1 MKTSILF
8 AYGTLAISLLCGQ
21 PMVAQDST
29 KVYALNEIIV
39 EGVRAA
45 ASTPISYKNLSKA
58 EISPKNLG
66 HDLPLLL
73 NFLPSVV
80 TTSDAG
86 NGFGYTSI
94 RVRGTDGTRVNV
106 TINGVPFNDAE
117 SSMSYFV
124 NMPDFASSVQNVQLQ
139 RGVGTSTNG
148 SGAFGASLNMLTD
161 NATPEA
167 FASIANSVGSFN
179 SRKHTV
185 KFGTGWL
192 NDRFEVSGRL
202 SKLYS
207 DGYIDRAF
215 SDLKSYF
222 LQGTY
227 RYAGIMIKGLAFGG
241 AEKTYQAW
249 NGIDAEMLAKNRT
262 YNYAGLYYDDWGNE
276 QFYDNETDN
285 YQQDHY
291 QLHFS
296 SRIIHNLNTHI
307 TFHYTK
313 GKGFY
318 ENYKSDEL
326 ASVYNLNPLNLIG
339 YTDLIRQKWLD
350 NDFYG
355 AIFNLKYKNNF
366 REGYLEATLSNA
378 YNQYKGKH
386 FGKVVW
392 ANYAYNN
399 NLKANYYDY
408 FGDKNEYN
416 SFLKTTLKL
425 YNKWLFFVDVQYR
438 NINYQANGVLKGSI
452 DKTYQFLN
460 PKVGITFTESDKN
473 ELYLSYAKAQK
484 EPNRT
489 DFENQNPTPETL
501 HDFEIGYRLSTYK
514 IKINTNVYA
523 MLYDNQLIKT
533 GELDEVGSEIRKN
546 IAKSYRLGVEVEAQW
561 MPIKKLYFNPNI
573 TISSNKI
580 KDYTVFSA
588 GEFKNVGTTD
598 ISFSPTLIA
607 GSELK
612 FLAHKNLSC
621 SLLSKYVGKQFAGNA
636 SDEKTAL
643 KAYFINDINLNYELK
658 TDKIFKRIALNALIN
673 NVFNQKYVS
682 NAYLY
687 GDDYMSYFPQA
698 GINFLVGLTLDF

>member
-1 MKTSILF
+1 MKISFFF
-8 AYGTLAISLLCGQ
+8 AYGILAISFLCSQ

-39 EGVRAA
+39 EGVRAT
-45 ASTPISYKNLSKA
+45 ASTPISYKNLSKT
-58 EISPKNLG
+58 EIAPKNLG

-227 RYAGIMIKGLAFGG
+227 RYGTTMIKALAFGG

-291 QLHFS
+291 QLHATQ
-296 SRIIHNLNTHI
+296 RLNYRFDSHLTL
-307 TFHYTK
+307 HYTK
-313 GKGFY
+313 GKGYY

-355 AIFNLKYKNNF
+355 AIFTLKYKNSFENG
-366 REGYLEATLSNA
+366 RLQVTLGNS

-386 FGKVVW
+386 FGKVIW

-408 FGDKNEYN
+408 FGDKNELN
-416 SFLKTTLKL
+416 SYLKTTLQLK
-425 YNKWLFFVDVQYR
+425 NKWLFFVDVQYR
-438 NINYQANGVLKGSI
+438 NIDYQANGVLNGSI

-489 DFENQNPTPETL
+489 DFENQNPTSETL

-514 IKINTNVYA
+514 IKVNTNVYA

-533 GELDEVGSEIRKN
+533 GELDDVGSEIRKN

-561 MPIKKLYFNPNI
+561 MPLKKLYFNPNI
-573 TISSNKI
+573 TISLNKI

-621 SLLSKYVGKQFAGNA
+621 SLLSKYVGKQFAGNT

-643 KAYFINDINLNYELK
+643 EAYFINDINLNYELK

>member
-8 AYGTLAISLLCGQ
+8 AYGTLAISLLCSQ

-161 NATPEA
+161 NATPES

-241 AEKTYQAW
+241 VEKTYQAW

-296 SRIIHNLNTHI
+296 SRIIHNLSTHI

-366 REGYLEATLSNA
+366 RKGYLEATFSNA

-399 NLKANYYDY
+399 NLEANYYDY

-438 NINYQANGVLKGSI
+438 NINYQANGVLNGSI

-561 MPIKKLYFNPNI
+561 MPLKKLYFNPNI

-621 SLLSKYVGKQFAGNA
+621 SLLSKYVGKQFAGNT

-643 KAYFINDINLNYELK
+643 EAYFINDINLNYELK